1 MYWGEFTMR
10 NRWFISFFHA
20 KKGGG
25 MGHAWVTVTLSGTEL
40 GMTEEALHAATEYIE
55 PLMPGEVISINNYQR
70 LQG

>member
-1 MYWGEFTMR
+1 
-10 NRWFISFFHA
+10 
-20 KKGGG
+20 